1 MIRETLKRVS
11 PIILG
16 ATAVLLLLDI
26 IGELAGKQLGFP
38 YASLGVVSL
47 LIYIG
52 VGAVGAWRS
61 GFTSGFLAAA
71 LVGFLDASLG
81 PLAAWLMGRG
91 PVGQDVTEPRVFAY
105 SIAVVTLI
113 AAAGG
118 LLGSAAGSWLEHRR
132 GLRGSRVVSR

>member
-1 MIRETLKRVS
+1 VS

-16 ATAVLLLLDI
+16 ATGLLLLLDI
-26 IGELAGKQLGFP
+26 IGELAGKPLGFP

-52 VGAVGAWRS
+52 VGALGAWRS
-61 GFTSGFLAAA
+61 SFIYGFLAAT
-71 LVGFLDASLG
+71 LVGLLDGSLG
-81 PLAAWLMGRG
+81 PLAAWMVGDG

-105 SIAVVTLI
+105 SIAVVTLT

-118 LLGSAAGSWLEHRR
+118 LLGAAAGSWLERR
-132 GLRGSRVVSR
+132 KGLRGSRVVSR

>member
-1 MIRETLKRVS
+1 MIRETVKRMW

-16 ATAVLLLLDI
+16 ATAFLLVLDI
-26 IGELAGKQLGFP
+26 IGELAGKPLGFP
-38 YASLGVVSL
+38 YPSLGVVSL

-52 VGAVGAWRS
+52 VGALGAWRAS
-61 GFTSGFLAAA
+61 FMHGFLAAT

-81 PLAAWLMGRG
+81 PLAASVVGDG
-91 PVGQDVTEPRVFAY
+91 PVANYVTEARVFAY
-105 SIAVVTLI
+105 SIVVVTLT

-118 LLGSAAGSWLEHRR
+118 LLGAGAGSWLERRR